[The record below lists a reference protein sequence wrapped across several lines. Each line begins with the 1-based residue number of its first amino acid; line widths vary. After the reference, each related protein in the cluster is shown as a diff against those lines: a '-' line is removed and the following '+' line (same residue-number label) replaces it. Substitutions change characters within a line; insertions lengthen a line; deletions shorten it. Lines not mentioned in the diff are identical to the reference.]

1 MFVKGKSRK
10 IFFPSNT
17 LIYGISRDSSKSLAY
32 ALVSTWSSVS
42 SGWEHVKRKMHRW
55 TADGRRLP
63 ICAMIL
69 HTVQQYFPVC
79 FICFCLEQKKI
90 FFFTLL
96 PRFFQHIMARHRY
109 FRAFC
114 LFVFSS
120 FYLSILVFVHLCWPT
135 LILDHL
141 RQFSKFSL
149 AVESAI
155 FYLYQITSDSI
166 ARLNFDNCVR
176 IYERY
181 TAKGDFFS
189 SK

>member
-1 MFVKGKSRK
+1 
-10 IFFPSNT
+10 
-17 LIYGISRDSSKSLAY
+17 
-32 ALVSTWSSVS
+32 
-42 SGWEHVKRKMHRW
+42 
-55 TADGRRLP
+55 
-63 ICAMIL
+63 MIL
-69 HTVQQYFPVC
+69 SQLRMGARQTKNAPLDSRWETTSNMCNDFTHCATIFS
-79 FICFCLEQKKI
+79 CLFYLFLSSTKKI

-114 LFVFSS
+114 LFVFPS

>member
-1 MFVKGKSRK
+1 MFKGSQKRS
-10 IFFPSNT
+10 FFLQT
-17 LIYGISRDSSKSLAY
+17 LLFTAFLLTVLEILTY

-114 LFVFSS
+114 LFVFPS

>member
-1 MFVKGKSRK
+1 MHLWAHDPQSAQDGSTSNEKCTAGQRMGDDFQYVQWFYTLCNNIFLFVL
-10 IFFPSNT
+10 FVFVLN
-17 LIYGISRDSSKSLAY
+17 
-32 ALVSTWSSVS
+32 
-42 SGWEHVKRKMHRW
+42 
-55 TADGRRLP
+55 
-63 ICAMIL
+63 
-69 HTVQQYFPVC
+69 
-79 FICFCLEQKKI
+79 KKKL

-114 LFVFSS
+114 LFVFPS
-120 FYLSILVFVHLCWPT
+120 FYLSNFVFDYLCWPT

>member
-1 MFVKGKSRK
+1 
-10 IFFPSNT
+10 
-17 LIYGISRDSSKSLAY
+17 
-32 ALVSTWSSVS
+32 
-42 SGWEHVKRKMHRW
+42 
-55 TADGRRLP
+55 
-63 ICAMIL
+63 
-69 HTVQQYFPVC
+69 
-79 FICFCLEQKKI
+79 
-90 FFFTLL
+90 
-96 PRFFQHIMARHRY
+96 MARHRY

-114 LFVFSS
+114 LFVFPS
-120 FYLSILVFVHLCWPT
+120 FYLSILVFVHLCLPT

-181 TAKGDFFS
+181 TAKGDFPP

>member
-1 MFVKGKSRK
+1 MTVLK
-10 IFFPSNT
+10 ILT
-17 LIYGISRDSSKSLAY
+17 Y

-114 LFVFSS
+114 LFVFPS

-149 AVESAI
+149 AVESAV
-155 FYLYQITSDSI
+155 FYWYQNTAVSRT
-166 ARLNFDNCVR
+166 RLNFKNCGR
-176 IYERY
+176 ICICY
-181 TAKGDFFS
+181 TTEGVFFS
-189 SK
+189 QKGQTSVGRSSALETL